1 MGGGI
6 TGTFL
11 GYFLK
16 IEGYDVTIIHNR
28 GKLPLVD
35 LVFSNMLP
43 SASDVRVTKETMRIY
58 RSLEEE
64 LKTTLLKNYVALHI
78 YPNHDSLK
86 LIEPVI
92 PDIEDA
98 GVKVK
103 VFDSK
108 EAHEVTGL
116 IYDEQEHVIYGEYEY
131 LVSIRK
137 IVGALH
143 RKLNIIYGN
152 ASLRINNGNAYAIV
166 GNEEL
171 TGDAVVLAAGG
182 WNSKIAREAGIEV
195 PLVTYGTRA
204 LAIIGS
210 TRLNKYSI
218 SDYKYDYYTRPM
230 GNLLDP
236 IAFIAGDGNV
246 KTSDLRQVR
255 RLTNKSYSNWLI
267 GLMKKRDPS
276 MMISAIAGYSL
287 VEMAYDYEPVIG
299 KVPGVNNLYL
309 IGGFDGYGAKLGPG
323 LAFELARIIMGLNP
337 SIDVSCYDINR
348 FDGYEG
354 QHDIDPHWEPVML
367 YLPAPNGASPCFY
380 KNK

>member
-1 MGGGI
+1 M
-6 TGTFL
+6 
-11 GYFLK
+11 GYFLTL
-16 IEGYDVTIIHNR
+16 EGYNVTIIHNGR
-28 GKLPLVD
+28 KPPLVD

-64 LKTTLLKNYVALHI
+64 FKTTLLKNYVALHI

-98 GVKVK
+98 GVRVK
-103 VFDSK
+103 VLDSK

-116 IYDEQEHVIYGEYEY
+116 MYDEQEYVIYGEYEY
-131 LVSIRK
+131 LVAIRR
-137 IVGALH
+137 IVNILH
-143 RKLNIIYGN
+143 KKLNVAYGN

-166 GNEEL
+166 GSEEL

-182 WNSKIAREAGIEV
+182 WNSKIAKEAGIEL

-204 LAIIGS
+204 LAIIGR

-246 KTSDLRQVR
+246 KTSNLREVK
-255 RLTNKSYSNWLI
+255 RLTNRSYSDWLI
-267 GLMKKRDPS
+267 GAMKKRDPS

-299 KVPGVNNLYL
+299 KVPGTNNLYL

-337 SIDVSCYDINR
+337 TIDISCYDINR
-348 FDGYEG
+348 FNNYEG
-354 QHDIDPHWEPVML
+354 PHDVDPLWEPVML
-367 YLPAPNGASPCFY
+367 YLPAPNGASSCFY
-380 KNK
+380 KYAKTIK

>member
-1 MGGGI
+1 M
-6 TGTFL
+6 
-11 GYFLK
+11 GYFLSL
-16 IEGYDVTIIHNR
+16 EGYNVTIIHNGR
-28 GKLPLVD
+28 KPPLVD

-98 GVKVK
+98 GVRVK
-103 VFDSK
+103 VLDSK

-116 IYDEQEHVIYGEYEY
+116 MYDEQEYVIYGEYEY
-131 LVSIRK
+131 LVAIRR
-137 IVGALH
+137 IVNILH
-143 RKLNIIYGN
+143 KKLNVAYGN

-166 GNEEL
+166 GSEEL

-182 WNSKIAREAGIEV
+182 WNSKIAKEAGIEL
-195 PLVTYGTRA
+195 PLITYGTRA
-204 LAIIGS
+204 LAIIGR

-246 KTSDLRQVR
+246 KTSDLEEVR
-255 RLTNKSYSNWLI
+255 RLTNKSYSDWLI
-267 GLMKKRDPS
+267 GAMKKRDPS
-276 MMISAIAGYSL
+276 MMISAIAGHSL

-299 KVPGVNNLYL
+299 KVPGTNNLYL

-337 SIDVSCYDINR
+337 TIDISCYDINR
-348 FDGYEG
+348 FNNYEG
-354 QHDIDPHWEPVML
+354 PHDVDPLWEPVML
-367 YLPAPNGASPCFY
+367 YLPAPNGASSCFY
-380 KNK
+380 KYAKTIK